1 MFVHMLGVPF
11 YVRTDEGREV
21 DEIFTSPMLRNRS
34 VKLLHLLAC
43 LLYHHGEMVDRS
55 RILAMLYGEDHG
67 ETACNNLRA
76 VIFRL
81 RKVLKKI
88 GLPDGDYIL
97 SRKGTYGWNEK
108 LCPLEIDAEIFGAQ
122 AGKALAMEDGKTGEK
137 IQALMEAVSHYK
149 GSFLPLFENE
159 TWVIQE
165 ELKYRENLGECMEV
179 LYRLLAGQGRE
190 KEILPICTSLLSVV
204 PDEKWYLLQIRA
216 FLSMK
221 EPTLAYRVYEEAVKV
236 MVDTLGR
243 QPSPEFISIFRSIN
257 KNPEKSLETIGNI
270 REMLDDRVVPGRAY
284 YCSFPSFIDAYR
296 VSGRLMQRNRCLSF
310 LILCTVTTSRGHIIK
325 NKSKLEKISGQLKE
339 AIMESARSSDMMT
352 SYSLSQYLLLLNGIT
367 REGCS
372 IVTGRID
379 QKFRQ
384 FNASSN
390 YMVNYYVS
398 SIKDVPPLSAITE
411 YRQDDMAPEQMGWEI

>member
-1 MFVHMLGVPF
+1 MYVYMLGVPF
-11 YVRTDEGREV
+11 CVCMDERQEI

-43 LLYHHGEMVDRS
+43 LLYHHGEMIDRS
-55 RILAMLYGEDHG
+55 RLLDMLYGEDHE

-81 RKVLKKI
+81 RKILKKL
-88 GLPDGDYIL
+88 GLPEGDCIL
-97 SRKGTYGWNEK
+97 SHKGTYGWNDE
-108 LCPLEIDAEIFGAQ
+108 LCPLEIDAELFAAQ
-122 AGKALAMEDGKTGEK
+122 AERGLGMEDTMAEEKT
-137 IQALMEAVSHYK
+137 QALLGAVSLYR
-149 GSFLPLFENE
+149 GRFLPLFENE

-165 ELKYRENLGECMEV
+165 ELKYREKLGECMDV
-179 LYRLLAGQGRE
+179 LYRLLEDQGRQ
-190 KEILPICTSLLSVV
+190 KEIVPVCTCLLSVM

-216 FLSMK
+216 FLSMQ
-221 EPTLAYRVYEEAVKV
+221 EPALAYRVYEEAIKV

-243 QPSPEFISIFRSIN
+243 QPSREFTGIFRDIN
-257 KNPEKSLETIGNI
+257 KNPKKSLETIGNI

-296 VSGRLMQRNRCLSF
+296 ISGRLMQRNRCLSF
-310 LILCTVTTSRGHIIK
+310 LILCTVTTSDGQIIENK
-325 NKSKLEKISGQLKE
+325 NKLEKISGQLKE
-339 AIMESARSSDMMT
+339 AIMQSARSSDMMT

-367 REGCS
+367 REECS

-384 FNASSN
+384 VNTSPN
-390 YMVNYYVS
+390 YMISFYVS

-411 YRQDDMAPEQMGWEI
+411 YRQDMTEEQTGGNI

>member
-11 YVRTDEGREV
+11 YVCMDEEGQEIH
-21 DEIFTSPMLRNRS
+21 EIFTSPMLRNRS

-43 LLYHHGEMVDRS
+43 LLYHHGEMIDRS
-55 RILAMLYGEDHG
+55 RLLAMLYGEDHE

-81 RKVLKKI
+81 RKILKKL
-88 GLPDGDYIL
+88 GLPEGDYIL
-97 SRKGTYGWNEK
+97 SCKGTYGWNES
-108 LCPLEIDAEIFGAQ
+108 LCPLVIDAEIFAAR
-122 AGKALAMEDGKTGEK
+122 AGRALSMEDGADEEK
-137 IQALMEAVSHYK
+137 IQALMEAVSYCK

-159 TWVIQE
+159 AWVIRE
-165 ELKYRENLGECMEV
+165 ELKYREKLGECMDA
-179 LYRLLAGQGRE
+179 LYRLLEDQGRQ
-190 KEILPICTSLLSVV
+190 KEILPICTGLLSIM
-204 PDEKWYLLQIRA
+204 PDEKWYLLQIKA
-216 FLSMK
+216 LLLMK
-221 EPTLAYRVYEEAVKV
+221 EPALAYRVYEEAVKV

-243 QPSPEFISIFRSIN
+243 QPSPEFTNIFRSIN

-270 REMLDDRVVPGRAY
+270 REVLDDRVVSGRAY

-296 VSGRLMQRNRCLSF
+296 ISGRLMQRNRCLSF
-310 LILCTVTTSRGHIIK
+310 LILCTVTTSNGHIIENK
-325 NKSKLEKISGQLKE
+325 NKLEKISGQLKE

-379 QKFRQ
+379 RKFRQ
-384 FNASSN
+384 ANTSPN
-390 YMVNYYVS
+390 YMVSYYVS

-411 YRQDDMAPEQMGWEI
+411 YRQDMGPELTGEEA